1 MESRHIEER
10 EGTERTLQHIL
21 HTLYISAQE
30 YCTATVQCPVLSSF
44 LFLAK
49 TFAFLCPCDVNGVSV
64 VPPGVTTLLLR
75 GGVGEAKLKVK
86 GSTGG
91 GSPHKTKKGVQGLGS
106 HFHRWPYN
114 HL

>member
-1 MESRHIEER
+1 M
-10 EGTERTLQHIL
+10 
-21 HTLYISAQE
+21 
-30 YCTATVQCPVLSSF
+30 QCPVLSSF

-49 TFAFLCPCDVNGVSV
+49 TFAFLCPCDVNGVRV

-91 GSPHKTKKGVQGLGS
+91 APPIKPRRGSKA
-106 HFHRWPYN
+106 
-114 HL
+114 